1 MPGLRG
7 RGGARRLIEFLQYV
21 IDGLGSGTLYVLVAI
36 GFTLV
41 FGVMG
46 LMNAAH
52 ADFYML
58 AAFGL
63 FLLGGAEGLGWGVP
77 AATIAVLIGSVI
89 VGFAMFHLV
98 LKRLDKEVMIA
109 FFVATLGV
117 SFFLENL
124 VAKLADFRVRS
135 VPSLF
140 TAHTYVIGGLYITNS
155 VVVSL
160 AAALIITFGLLA
172 FLKYTENGQ
181 LLRAVAEN
189 ATLAKGVG
197 INTGRMTL
205 LAVLIGS
212 SIAVIGGLLYA
223 NTTSTADPF
232 VANTVSLKMFAVA
245 IVAGIGSVGGA
256 LGVGLVLGIAESLTL
271 WVGVRGGFDGSQWQN
286 VIGLVLMVIVLMT
299 RPNGLFGKFERI
311 G

>member
-1 MPGLRG
+1 MT
-7 RGGARRLIEFLQYV
+7 EFLQYV

-46 LMNAAH
+46 LMNVAH

-63 FLLGGAEGLGWGVP
+63 FFLGGAEGLGWGVL
-77 AATIAVLIGSVI
+77 AATISVLIGSLL
-89 VGFAMFHLV
+89 VGFAMFHLI
-98 LKRLDKEVMIA
+98 LKRLDKEIMIA

-135 VPSLF
+135 VPALF
-140 TAHTYVIGGLYITNS
+140 TTHAYVIEGLYITNS
-155 VVVSL
+155 VMVSL

-172 FLKYTENGQ
+172 FLNYTEPGQ

-189 ATLAKGVG
+189 AMLANGVG
-197 INTGRMTL
+197 INTRGMTL

-212 SIAVIGGLLYA
+212 CIAVIGGLLYA

-256 LGVGLVLGIAESLTL
+256 LVVGLCLGIAESLTL

-286 VIGLVLMVIVLMT
+286 VIGLVLMVVVLMT
-299 RPNGLFGKFERI
+299 RPHGLFGKFERI

>member
-1 MPGLRG
+1 VT
-7 RGGARRLIEFLQYV
+7 EFLQYV
-21 IDGLGSGTLYVLVAI
+21 IDGLGTGTLYVLVAI

-46 LMNAAH
+46 LMNVAH

-63 FLLGGAEGLGWGVP
+63 FFLGGPEGLGWGVP
-77 AATIAVLIGSVI
+77 AATLAVLTGALI
-89 VGFAMFHLV
+89 VGFALFHLV
-98 LKRLDKEVMIA
+98 LKRLDKEIMIA
-109 FFVATLGV
+109 FFVGTLGV

-140 TAHTYVIGGLYITNS
+140 AIHTYVVNGLYITNS

-160 AAALIITFGLLA
+160 AAALVITFGLLA
-172 FLKYTENGQ
+172 FLRYTETGH

-189 ATLAKGVG
+189 AGLAQAVG
-197 INTGRMTL
+197 IKTERMTL
-205 LAVLIGS
+205 LAVLIAS
-212 SIAVIGGLLYA
+212 SIAVVGGLLYA

-232 VANTVSLKMFAVA
+232 VANNVSLKMFAVA

-256 LGVGLVLGIAESLTL
+256 LVVGLFLGIAESLTL

-286 VIGLVLMVIVLMT
+286 VIGLVLMVVVLMT